1 MNAFP
6 SKSLS
11 DNRKSAIQNP
21 KWVGIVAIALSFAF
35 GGVEAQAQQPT
46 KVPRIGYL
54 GASDPTNNAARLEAF
69 HQGSPRAWIREG
81 EEHCH

>member
-21 KWVGIVAIALSFAF
+21 KWVGIFAIALTFVF
-35 GGVEAQAQQPT
+35 GGVEAQVQQLK

-54 GASDPTNNAARLEAF
+54 VLRFKIALTYHAANGLPVYV
-69 HQGSPRAWIREG
+69 H
-81 EEHCH
+81 